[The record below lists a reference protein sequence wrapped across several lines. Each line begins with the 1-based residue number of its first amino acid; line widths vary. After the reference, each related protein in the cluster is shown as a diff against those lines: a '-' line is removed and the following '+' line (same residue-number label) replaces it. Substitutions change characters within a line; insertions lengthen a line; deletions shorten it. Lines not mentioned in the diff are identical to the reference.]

1 MPQDVEREADEVVKR
16 LSDKRRHEAIASLEA
31 EGFRITKQ
39 PPKERATAKLDL
51 NIKPGGTVRIG
62 IVSDTHIGSKF
73 QQITAL
79 TDFYRYADDRGAAA
93 YLHGGDILEGIH
105 QAHRDAAYEQYAF
118 GVDEQVAEV
127 AAQYPRS
134 KNAKTFHVA
143 GNHDDW
149 AFQNVGVTSGA
160 MIQDKRDDLE
170 YLGYHSAFVEVG
182 SVRFLVQHGSK
193 GGNSYAKSYRV
204 QKLVEGLADSER
216 AATDIALFGH
226 WHNDAYLGR
235 YMGVLTFMLPCF
247 KGQDRFLRMLGKN
260 PTIGG
265 LVLEL
270 EFTRDRKIWNV
281 RQDWRLYESK
291 LNDYPGAR

>member
-1 MPQDVEREADEVVKR
+1 MTLKDDFRKEKPTSPKKILSQIEALER
-16 LSDKRRHEAIASLEA
+16 
-31 EGFRITKQ
+31 EGFRVTKQ

-51 NIKPGGTVRIG
+51 NVKPGGTVRIG
-62 IVSDTHIGSKF
+62 IVSDTHIGSKY
-73 QQITAL
+73 QQLAAL
-79 TDFYRYADDRGAAA
+79 TDFYRYADERGVQA
-93 YLHGGDILEGIH
+93 YLHGGDMLEGIH

-118 GVDEQVAEV
+118 GVDEQIDEAV
-127 AAQYPRS
+127 AQYPKS
-134 KNAKTFHVA
+134 KNAKTLHVA

-149 AFQNVGVTSGA
+149 AFQNVGVTPGRT
-160 MIQDKRDDLE
+160 IQDRRPDLE

-182 SVRFLVQHGSK
+182 GVRLLLQHGSK

-265 LVLEL
+265 LLLEI
-270 EFTRDRKIWNV
+270 EFTRDRKVWNV
-281 RQDWRLYESK
+281 RQDWRLYEAR